1 MRLLKYL
8 SFILLSI
15 LIITACDSNR
25 VYDNSYCIPDQKWN
39 KDSLL
44 LFEVKIIDTIS
55 LHNFYLNIRHNTD
68 YPYSNIFFF
77 VNTSFPNGSA
87 GRDTI
92 EIILADKRGNWTGTG
107 TGRMRDNQV
116 LLRKNLRFPLTGIYS
131 FSIEQ
136 AMRKDNL
143 PGLEDLGIRIEKIE

>member
-1 MRLLKYL
+1 MRLFKQGL
-8 SFILLSI
+8 FILLSLI
-15 LIITACDSNR
+15 IITACDTNR
-25 VYDNSYCIPDQKWN
+25 VYDNSFSIPDQSWN

-44 LFEVKIIDTIS
+44 LFEVQINDTIS

-77 VNTSFPNGSA
+77 INTSFPNGSA

-92 EIILADKRGNWTGTG
+92 EILLADKRGVWIGTG
-107 TGRMRDNQV
+107 SGRVRDNQV
-116 LLRKNLRFPLTGIYS
+116 LLRKNLRFPQTGIYS

-136 AMRKDNL
+136 AMRKNNL
-143 PGLEDLGIRIEKIE
+143 SGLEDLGIRIEKIE